1 MDTSL
6 APSPLAIPHLVDM
19 VVASTRYIGALSDLD
34 DDAMR
39 APSLLP
45 RWTRGHVVTHLARNA
60 DALGNLLHWAETG
73 VERYM
78 YPSDEERDAAIEAGA
93 GRSAHDLRVDT
104 AASSG
109 RLIQAINELD
119 VRHEDNLVARMPG
132 QAPFPA
138 RDVATLRLIELQVH
152 HADLGIGFSHEDWGT
167 EFSELLLGRV
177 LHDRSE
183 EPTMLLRATDT
194 GTEWRYG
201 VEGSGPTIEGR
212 ACDLAWWVLARGD
225 GTGLTSDSDDLPAL
239 SRWR

>member
-1 MDTSL
+1 MDTTL
-6 APSPLAIPHLVDM
+6 AASPLAIPHLVDM
-19 VVASTRYIGALSDLD
+19 VVASTRYIGALSDLTD
-34 DDAMR
+34 EDMR

-45 RWTRGHVVTHLARNA
+45 RWTRGHVVTHVARNA

-73 VERYM
+73 VEHYM

-132 QAPFPA
+132 QKPFPA

-152 HADLGIGFSHEDWGT
+152 HADLGIGFSHEDWDT
-167 EFSELLLGRV
+167 DFSELLLDRV
-177 LHDRSE
+177 LHDRAE

-194 GTEWRYG
+194 GHEWRYG
-201 VEGSGPTIEGR
+201 VEGSGPTVEGR
-212 ACDLAWWVLARGD
+212 ACDLAWWVMARGE

-239 SRWR
+239 TRWR